1 MTLVPV
7 STYRLQVH
15 KDFPLADAAAIV
27 PYLARLGIG
36 TCYTAPYF
44 TAAAGSTHGYDVCNH
59 NEINPELG
67 GDAAH
72 RQFVDALK
80 QHGLSHVVDFV
91 PNHMGI
97 GGGGN
102 AWWTD
107 VLANGPSS
115 PAAKYFDIDWTP
127 IKTELHAKLLLP
139 ILGDQYGQVLERGE
153 LRLEFRDGA
162 LVLRYFEHELPINP
176 RQAPRVY
183 RLAVEPLTAQLGPE
197 NKDLHEFLSI
207 LASLENM
214 PPYTE
219 QDPARITDRQR
230 EKEVARARLSRLVQ
244 ESAAVGRCIADAV
257 QQVNG
262 VPGQPESFDALHA
275 LLESQAYRLAY
286 WRTASHEINYRRFF
300 DVNTLVGLRV
310 EEPEVFEATHARLA
324 KLLANGSVQG
334 IRVDHPDGLFDPR
347 RYFEMLQDLA
357 HRSIES
363 LARGDR
369 VYVIAEKILSGHE
382 RLPQSWPVN
391 GTTGYDFLN
400 DLNGIFVDA
409 TQARR
414 VRRVYAKLTGNAEP
428 FDDVLYDTKRL
439 IMTTAMASELNV
451 LAHMLDRIGESNR
464 KSRDFTLES
473 LRDVIREVV
482 ACFPVYRTYVNEDGW
497 TPADRA
503 VVEHAI
509 SRARRRNPAMEAS
522 LFDFFREVVLPRDPA
537 DVPPG
542 GPRGERRG
550 GYPPADAAEVRER
563 LRFAMKL
570 QQYTG
575 PVQAKGLEDTAFYR
589 YNVLLSVNEVGGDPS
604 RIGRPVEDFHD
615 NNLHRAL
622 EWPGAMITTAT
633 HDTKLGEDVRARINL
648 ISEMPDAWGREV
660 SRWMRINRPHRRI
673 IDGDPAPDRN
683 DEYRLYQV
691 LVGAWSEPAAGA
703 GVSRA
708 ERPTSE
714 FVERITSY
722 MLKSVREAK
731 VHTSWLTT
739 NQPYEDAL
747 TAFVDRILT
756 GAGATRFL
764 AAFRP
769 FQQRIASLAL
779 VNSLSQVVLKLG
791 SPGVPDFYQG
801 TELWDL
807 SLVDPDNRRPVN
819 FRIREEALGSLGE
832 TPDAEEL
839 LRNWHDG
846 RIKLFVTTRGLQLR
860 RDLPHVFVGGT
871 YLPLVVES
879 SVAGDA
885 VGFARLSGD
894 DAVLVVAPRLCSA
907 LSTEERPLP
916 LGGESWKTSRVFLP
930 EALRARTFLDVFTGA
945 EVKPVVSAENAW
957 LFLGQAFE
965 RLPVAM
971 LQMRTKRS
979 ALQRPRGCAHHREVA
994 PTTDVVART
1003 FRSASPFSRRAISC
1017 PSC

>member
-1 MTLVPV
+1 MSSAARPRFVPI
-7 STYRLQVH
+7 STYRLQVYQA
-15 KDFPLADAAAIV
+15 FPLGEAAAIV
-27 PYLARLGIG
+27 PYLARLGVG

-44 TAAAGSTHGYDVCNH
+44 TAEPGSTHGYDVCNH

-67 GDAAH
+67 GEAAH
-72 RQFVDALK
+72 RQFIDALK
-80 QHGLSHVVDFV
+80 QHGLGHVVDFV

-102 AWWTD
+102 AWWRG
-107 VLANGPSS
+107 VLENGPSS
-115 PAAKYFDIDWTP
+115 PTAKYFDIDWTP
-127 IKTELHAKLLLP
+127 VKAELQAKLLLP

-153 LRLEFRDGA
+153 LQLQFRDGL

-183 RLAVEPLTAQLGPE
+183 RLAVDPLTAALGSD
-197 NKDLHEFLSI
+197 NRDLHEFLSI
-207 LASLENM
+207 VASLENM

-219 QDPARITDRQR
+219 QDPARIADRQR
-230 EKEVARARLSRLVQ
+230 EKEVAKARLSRLVQ
-244 ESAAVGRCIADAV
+244 ESPALAQHIDEAVR
-257 QQVNG
+257 QVNG
-262 VPGQPESFDALHA
+262 TPGKPESFDALHA
-275 LLESQAYRLAY
+275 LLEAQAYRLAY
-286 WRTASHEINYRRFF
+286 WRTASDEINYRRFF
-300 DVNTLVGLRV
+300 DVNTLAGLRV
-310 EEPEVFEATHARLA
+310 EEPEVFEATHA
-324 KLLANGSVQG
+324 LLARLLGDGSVQG
-334 IRVDHPDGLFDPR
+334 VRVDHPDGLFDPR

-357 HRSIES
+357 RRSIGQLGPEDS
-363 LARGDR
+363 
-369 VYVIAEKILSGHE
+369 VYIIAEKILSGHE
-382 RLPQSWPVN
+382 RLPHTWPVH

-409 TQARR
+409 AQGRR
-414 VRRVYAKLTGNAEP
+414 IRRVYAKLTGSAEA
-428 FDDVLYDTKRL
+428 FDDVLYDAKRL
-439 IMTTAMASELNV
+439 IMTTAMSSELNV

-482 ACFPVYRTYVNEDGW
+482 ACFPVYRTYVNDNGW

-522 LFDFFREVVLPRDPA
+522 LFDFFREVVLPRDPS

-542 GPRGERRG
+542 RFAVERRG
-550 GYPPADAAEVRER
+550 GYPPADANEARER

-589 YNVLLSVNEVGGDPS
+589 YNVLISVNEVGGDPS
-604 RIGRPVEDFHD
+604 RLGRPLEDFHD
-615 NNLHRAL
+615 NNLHRAR
-622 EWPGAMITTAT
+622 EWPYAMLTTST
-633 HDTKLGEDVRARINL
+633 HDTKLGEDVRARINVL
-648 ISEMPDAWGREV
+648 SELPDAWGREV

-691 LVGAWSEPAAGA
+691 LLGAWPVEEGA
-703 GVSRA
+703 GNAASA
-708 ERPTSE
+708 E
-714 FVERITSY
+714 FVERIKGY
-722 MLKSVREAK
+722 MLKAIREAK

-739 NQPYEDAL
+739 NQAYEDAL
-747 TAFVDRILT
+747 TGFVERILAGP
-756 GAGATRFL
+756 GAARFL

-769 FQQRIASLAL
+769 FQRRIASLAV

-819 FRIREEALGSLGE
+819 FAVRDAALQALGN
-832 TPDAEEL
+832 TPDVDDL

-860 RDLPHVFVGGT
+860 RELPDVFVGGD

-885 VGFARLSGD
+885 VAFARVSGE
-894 DAVLVVAPRLCSA
+894 DAAIVAAPRLCSGLA
-907 LSTEERPLP
+907 TDDRPVP
-916 LGGESWKTSRVFLP
+916 LGGESWKTSRVLLP
-930 EALRARTFLDVFTGA
+930 ETLRNRTFRNVFTGG
-945 EVKPVVSAENAW
+945 EVKPIVTGDQGW
-957 LFLGQAFE
+957 IFLGQAFE

-971 LQMRTKRS
+971 LQVRT
-979 ALQRPRGCAHHREVA
+979 
-994 PTTDVVART
+994 
-1003 FRSASPFSRRAISC
+1003 
-1017 PSC
+1017 

>member
-1 MTLVPV
+1 
-7 STYRLQVH
+7 
-15 KDFPLADAAAIV
+15 
-27 PYLARLGIG
+27 
-36 TCYTAPYF
+36 
-44 TAAAGSTHGYDVCNH
+44 
-59 NEINPELG
+59 
-67 GDAAH
+67 
-72 RQFVDALK
+72 
-80 QHGLSHVVDFV
+80 VDFV

-97 GGGGN
+97 DGGGN
-102 AWWTD
+102 SWWTD

-127 IKTELHAKLLLP
+127 SKTELHAKLLLP

-153 LRLEFRDGA
+153 LEVCFRDGA
-162 LVLRYFEHELPINP
+162 LILKYFEHELPINP

-183 RLAVEPLTAQLGPE
+183 RLAVDPLTAELGPE

-219 QDPARITDRQR
+219 QDPGRVADRQR
-230 EKEVARARLSRLVQ
+230 EKEVAKSRLARLVQ
-244 ESAAVGRCIADAV
+244 ESPAVRRCIDDAV
-257 QQVNG
+257 RYVNG
-262 VPGQPESFDALHA
+262 TPGKPESFDALHA
-275 LLESQAYRLAY
+275 LLEAQAYRLAY

-300 DVNTLVGLRV
+300 DVNTLAGLRV
-310 EEPEVFEATHARLA
+310 EEPEVFEATHALLGRL
-324 KLLANGSVQG
+324 LGEGSVQG

-357 HRSIES
+357 RRSIDGLGPNGS
-363 LARGDR
+363 

-382 RLPQSWPVN
+382 RLPRSWAVH

-409 TQARR
+409 TQGRR
-414 VRRVYAKLTGNAEP
+414 VRRVYAKLTGNAQP

-439 IMTTAMASELNV
+439 IMATAMSSELNV
-451 LAHMLDRIGESNR
+451 LAHMLDRIGEGNR

-497 TPADRA
+497 TPADRT
-503 VVEHAI
+503 VVEQAI

-522 LFDFFREVVLPRDPA
+522 LFDFFRELVLPRDPS

-542 GPRGERRG
+542 GAAVERRG
-550 GYPPADAAEVRER
+550 GYPPADAGEVKER

-615 NNLHRAL
+615 GNLHRSR
-622 EWPGAMITTAT
+622 EWPYAMITTAT

-660 SRWMRINRPHRRI
+660 SRWMRINRPQRRI

-683 DEYRLYQV
+683 DEYRLYQI
-691 LVGAWSEPAAGA
+691 LLGAWPLDHSPVNAAPA
-703 GVSRA
+703 R
-708 ERPTSE
+708 
-714 FVERITSY
+714 FIDRIKSY

-731 VHTSWLTT
+731 VHTSWLTA

-747 TAFVDRILT
+747 TGFVERILGGS
-756 GAGATRFL
+756 GALRFL
-764 AAFRP
+764 AAFCP

-807 SLVDPDNRRPVN
+807 SLVDPDNRLPVN
-819 FRIREEALGSLGE
+819 FGIREEFARAIGD
-832 TPDAEEL
+832 TPDL
-839 LRNWHDG
+839 GDLMRKWSDG

-860 RDLPHVFVGGT
+860 RELPDVFAGGS
-871 YLPLVVES
+871 YEPLVVES
-879 SVAGDA
+879 NVAGDA
-885 VGFARLSGD
+885 VAFARMSGD
-894 DAVLVVAPRLCSA
+894 DAVIVVAPRLCSA
-907 LSTEERPLP
+907 LATDERPVP
-916 LGGESWKTSRVFLP
+916 LGGESWKTSRVLLP
-930 EALRARTFLDVFTGA
+930 ETLRNRTYRNVFTGE
-945 EVKPVVSAENAW
+945 EVRPVVTADQGW
-957 LFLGQAFE
+957 IFLGQAFDQ
-965 RLPVAM
+965 LPVAM
-971 LQMRTKRS
+971 LKMQ
-979 ALQRPRGCAHHREVA
+979 A
-994 PTTDVVART
+994 
-1003 FRSASPFSRRAISC
+1003 
-1017 PSC
+1017 